1 MRWLFLVSL
10 VVCLPIVSRA
20 DVGVFVSG
28 ESTLQP
34 PVLAHAEAWLRGRG
48 HKTAPAALS
57 PESIN
62 RLIDCFVT
70 EEARCART
78 LVESRAKAD
87 AVLFVQVS
95 VGTGVT
101 AMDRTVTMTAHWIR
115 RGSDTVSERL
125 FCEKC
130 TGERLRETVDRLMGA
145 LAANVNNASDAHTD
159 SRSSGA
165 RGSAR
170 SSPRAQPAEVG
181 ERELVRSRASYGWL
195 ASGGV
200 LLAGGAVLVALD
212 KDARDAGP
220 SDRRFRDSA
229 PLGFAIGA
237 AGVATAAVGIYL
249 LIRAP
254 ISSPVASVSAD
265 GVQVAWRGRF

>member
-130 TGERLRETVDRLMGA
+130 TGERLRETVERLMGA
-145 LAANVNNASDAHTD
+145 LAANVNNGSSDARVLSQLRAAKAAD
-159 SRSSGA
+159 GGA
-165 RGSAR
+165 REPRRAR
-170 SSPRAQPAEVG
+170 AP
-181 ERELVRSRASYGWL
+181 YGWL
-195 ASGGV
+195 ASGSV
-200 LLAGGAVLVALD
+200 LLAGGAALVALD
-212 KDARDAGP
+212 QDARDAGR
-220 SDRRFRDSA
+220 SERRFRDTA

-249 LIRAP
+249 LARVPSA
-254 ISSPVASVSAD
+254 SPVATVSAD